1 MSKNSAIDVEKARGR
16 PKGARHAWSLFPVR
30 SKLLSGLD
38 FSWAEA
44 EAQAQALAA
53 ALSHA

>member
-1 MSKNSAIDVEKARGR
+1 LSKNSAIDVEKARGR